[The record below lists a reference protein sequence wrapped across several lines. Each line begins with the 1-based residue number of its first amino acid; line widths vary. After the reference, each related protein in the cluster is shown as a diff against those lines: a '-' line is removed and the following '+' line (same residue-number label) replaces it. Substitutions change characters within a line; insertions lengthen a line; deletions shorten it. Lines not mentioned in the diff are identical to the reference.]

1 MTDLISKNSQYLV
14 ALDNIKEQVIASRQ
28 KASLSVNK
36 ELINVYHYIGS
47 TIHINQQ
54 NNDWGS
60 KVVQTLASDL
70 KATFPDM
77 KGLSRSNLMSMRSF
91 AIAWPDF
98 SGNSIVQQAVGQ
110 LPWGHNIALL
120 NKIKSREERIWYAN
134 KTIENGWS
142 RNVLVIQIENKLIE
156 RQGNAITNFEA
167 TMPAPSSELA
177 HDTFKSPYIFDF
189 LKLGEES
196 LERDIEDAL
205 TEQIKKFLLELG
217 TGFSFVGKQVKLDVG
232 GDDFYIDLLFFH
244 ITLNR
249 YIVIELKAGDFKPEH
264 AGQLNFYLTAVDEQV
279 KLDRHEPSIGLL
291 LCKNRNKL
299 VAEYALR
306 TAANPIGIAE
316 YQINDKLPKEI
327 EEQLPAIEKL
337 IDNVSSVI
345 AEEE

>member
-1 MTDLISKNSQYLV
+1 MTDSISKNSQYLV
-14 ALDNIKEQVIASRQ
+14 ALDNIKKQVITSRQ

-36 ELINVYHYIGS
+36 ELIKVYHYIGS
-47 TIHINQQ
+47 TIHLNQQ

-70 KATFPDM
+70 KIAFPDM

-98 SGNSIVQQAVGQ
+98 NENSIVQQAVGQ
-110 LPWGHNIALL
+110 LPWGHNVALL
-120 NKIKSREERIWYAN
+120 NKIKSREDRIWYAN

-142 RNVLVIQIENKLIE
+142 RNVLIHQIESKLIG
-156 RQGNAITNFEA
+156 RQGSAITNFE
-167 TMPAPSSELA
+167 TTIPAPSSELA

-205 TEQIKKFLLELG
+205 TEQIKNFLLELG
-217 TGFSFVGKQVKLDVG
+217 TGFSFVGKQIRLEVG

-244 ITLNR
+244 INLNR

-264 AGQLNFYLTAVDEQV
+264 AGQLNFYLTAVDEQI

-327 EEQLPAIEKL
+327 EGQLPAIDKL
-337 IDNVSSVI
+337 IDNVSSI
-345 AEEE
+345 ITAEE

>member
-1 MTDLISKNSQYLV
+1 MTGIANNDKNYLN
-14 ALDNIKEQVIASRQ
+14 ALDGIKEQVRQSRQ
-28 KASLSVNK
+28 SASLSVNK
-36 ELINVYHYIGS
+36 ALILLYHHIG
-47 TIHINQQ
+47 TVIRQNQ
-54 NNDWGS
+54 NNNGWGA
-60 KVVQTLASDL
+60 KVIDTLAADL
-70 KATFPDM
+70 KSAFPDM
-77 KGLSRSNLMSMRSF
+77 KGLSRRNLDYMRKF
-91 AIAWPDF
+91 AEIWTDEQ
-98 SGNSIVQQAVGQ
+98 ILQQLVAK
-110 LPWGHNIALL
+110 LPWGHNTVLIDKL
-120 NKIKSREERIWYAN
+120 KTPEVRIWYAN

-142 RNVLVIQIENKLIE
+142 RNVLVHQIESKLIE
-156 RQGNAITNFEA
+156 RQGNAITNFDS
-167 TMPAPSSELA
+167 TIPAPTSELA
-177 HDTFKSPYIFDF
+177 RDTFKSPYIFDF

-205 TEQIKKFLLELG
+205 TEKIKKFLLELG
-217 TGFSFVGKQVKLDVG
+217 TGFSFVGKQVRLDVG

-244 ITLNR
+244 INLNR
-249 YIVIELKAGDFKPEH
+249 YVVIELKAGDFKPEH

-327 EEQLPAIEKL
+327 EEQLPAIERL

-345 AEEE
+345 TNEE